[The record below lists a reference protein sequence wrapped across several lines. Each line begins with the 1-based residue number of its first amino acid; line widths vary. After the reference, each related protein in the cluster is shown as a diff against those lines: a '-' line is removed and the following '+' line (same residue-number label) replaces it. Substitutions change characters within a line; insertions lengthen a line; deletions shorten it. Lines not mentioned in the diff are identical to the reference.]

1 MSHIEVQPTEDG
13 ALIFT
18 VTPRDQ
24 APWGSTNTTIFVTGA
39 DLASLSAKLQACL
52 QEMQQRQAAIPA
64 FAAGQ
69 YVQVVRTFR
78 QGQHGKIIEVQ
89 PKEPRLA
96 QRLGEPWVYTVAFED
111 DATWRYNASDLARR
125 TQNS

>member
-1 MSHIEVQPTEDG
+1 MRHIEVQPTEDG

-52 QEMQQRQAAIPA
+52 QEMQQRQADRRA

-69 YVQVVRTFR
+69 YVQVVGTFR
-78 QGQHGKIIEVQ
+78 QGQHGKIVEVQ
-89 PKEPRLA
+89 PKAPRLA
-96 QRLGEPWVYTVAFED
+96 QRSDEAWVYTVAFAD
-111 DATWRYNASDLARR
+111 GATWRYNASELARR
-125 TQNS
+125 A

>member
-39 DLASLSAKLQACL
+39 DLAALCAKLHACL
-52 QEMQQRQAAIPA
+52 QEMQQRQAASPA

-69 YVQVVRTFR
+69 YVQVVGTFR
-78 QGQHGKIIEVQ
+78 QGQHGKIVEVQ
-89 PKEPRLA
+89 PKVLRLA
-96 QRLGEPWVYTVAFED
+96 QRSDEAWVYTVAFED
-111 DATWRYNASDLARR
+111 GATWRYNGSDLARR
-125 TQNS
+125 S